1 MVNDMT
7 ACDFDVAVL
16 TVFIEDFVNNGK
28 VPAEVREHVQA
39 CDACR
44 LIFASPDHARRFLD
58 FRRSI
63 WCEAQPVAQND
74 FCNGQIRRI
83 CGYDENLSFALLLG
97 NNPDSIA
104 NDQLIGVILRPDPLP
119 HQTEADD
126 LIIDSIPALGGMPL
140 LVECWNRREFKSAL
154 LAETLAQIDL
164 EMANRISRHSARLVA
179 RNNIVQTF
187 RRHEIENSP
196 GEPFQIH
203 DLVKIE
209 YFMDDSIY
217 LHENFWNPQS
227 TARLA
232 ADTEKDK
239 NENLK
244 FIYEI
249 LCRFIEKN
257 TLALRVRLSHYNDL
271 KIVGQN
277 EDFLTAEL
285 WGRNFEKILFS
296 GSNGVLEITSADLV
310 EVDSSQ
316 LLKIILKVTS
326 SCSQS

>member
-1 MVNDMT
+1 MNNMT
-7 ACDFDVAVL
+7 ACNFDVAVL
-16 TVFIEDFVNNGK
+16 ATLIEDFVYGGK
-28 VPAEVREHVQA
+28 VPAEVREHMQA

-44 LIFASPDHARRFLD
+44 LIFSSPEHARRFLD

-63 WCEAQPVAQND
+63 WCENQPVAQND

-97 NNPDSIA
+97 NTTDSIA
-104 NDQLIGVILRPDPLP
+104 NDELIGVILRPDPLP

-140 LVECWNRREFKSAL
+140 LVECWNRREFKSTL

-203 DLVKIE
+203 NLVKIE
-209 YFMDDSIY
+209 YFVDDSIY
-217 LHENFWNPQS
+217 LHENFWNPLS
-227 TARLA
+227 TAKLA
-232 ADTEKDK
+232 ADTDKDQ

-249 LCRFIEKN
+249 FCRFIERKA
-257 TLALRVRLSHYNDL
+257 LALRVRFSQPNIL

-277 EDFLTAEL
+277 EDSLSAEL
-285 WGRNFEKILFS
+285 WGRDFEKILFS